1 MQWTSQV
8 ALVAEN
14 PPANVEDLRDVDW
27 IPGSGRPL
35 EEGMTIHSS
44 YFCLVNR
51 LDRGPCRLQSKVLQK
66 VDMTEVT

>member
-51 LDRGPCRLQSKVLQK
+51 LDRGPWQATVQSVAKSRH
-66 VDMTEVT
+66 D